1 MMAVDILPTSIPYDA
16 SVHFSSV
23 LMPYLRVLLRK
34 YQGKKLQDDED
45 RALKKALKNATIA
58 KKGKL
63 VRSLLLHSKFVLMF

>member
-1 MMAVDILPTSIPYDA
+1 MMAVDILPSSIPYDA

-34 YQGKKLQDDED
+34 YKGEKIADPGNT
-45 RALKKALKNATIA
+45 ASKKALKLATIA

-63 VRSLLLHSKFVLMF
+63 VGVFNEN